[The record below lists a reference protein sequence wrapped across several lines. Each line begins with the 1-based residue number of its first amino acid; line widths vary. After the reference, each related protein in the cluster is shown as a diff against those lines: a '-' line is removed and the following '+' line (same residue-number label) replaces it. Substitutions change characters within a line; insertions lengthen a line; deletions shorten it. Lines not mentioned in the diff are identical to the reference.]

1 MAQTATATRL
11 EFRLLGP
18 LEVLLDGRHVP
29 LTGTKQRALL
39 ASLLLH
45 ANEPVSSER
54 LIEELWDG
62 SAPQTAQASLR
73 VAVGK
78 LRQLLEDE
86 QHEVLE
92 TVPGGY
98 RLQVEAEQ
106 SDVWRFET
114 LVAQARSAPARR
126 AAQLLDEALA
136 LWRGPPLAD
145 LPYHTFVQN
154 ESRRLSEL
162 HLAAREELI
171 EAKLAL
177 GQHARVVAE
186 LESLVAEHP
195 LREQLRAQLMLALY
209 GSGRQAEAL
218 EVYQEGRRKLL
229 AELGLEPGEDLR
241 RLEHAI
247 LTQDPAL
254 GHVPTATEEQDSPEP
269 ERSADGRG
277 WRSPRRLALLAA
289 CLLAGSSIA
298 AIVAL
303 RHARSSPTAVAVPPH
318 SLVVV
323 DPRTSKL
330 TRIPL
335 DWPPAAFA
343 LGTQTLWALDT
354 RDQIIARIDPQT
366 RRVVQST
373 GLGIAPTSVTI
384 GAGAVWVLGSDQRV
398 VLKIDPAYGFLLR
411 TRHVPLGNASDISI
425 GNPTGIATG
434 GNAVWIEDGASTLF
448 RVDPATGTVTRRLAL
463 GSHIDGVAFGA
474 GSVWVVRGTPPM
486 LLRVDPSTAAVTAKI
501 QIAARRGVTQPFPIG
516 VAVGEGAVWVLN
528 GNTGTVTRVDPTLDA
543 VSATVSRVS
552 LDATRIA
559 AGAGA
564 IWVADADGEA
574 VLRIDPKTNRVVQTI
589 PVGGTPTALAAGTR
603 ALWVAVD
610 ST

>member
-1 MAQTATATRL
+1 MARPATATRV

-18 LEVLLDGRHVP
+18 LEVLLDGRRVP
-29 LTGTKQRALL
+29 LTATKQRALL

-45 ANEPVSSER
+45 ANEPVSSDR
-54 LIEELWDG
+54 LIEELWSG
-62 SAPQTAQASLR
+62 SAPQAAQASLR

-78 LRQLLEDE
+78 LRQLLEDDG
-86 QHEVLE
+86 HALLE
-92 TVPGGY
+92 TVAGGY

-106 SDVWRFET
+106 LDVWRFEA
-114 LVAQARSAPARR
+114 LVAEARRAPARR
-126 AAQLLDEALA
+126 AAQLLDEGLG

-145 LPYHTFVQN
+145 LPYHAFVQN
-154 ESRRLSEL
+154 EARRLSEL
-162 HLAAREELI
+162 QLAAREELI
-171 EAKLAL
+171 EAELAL
-177 GQHARVVAE
+177 GLHARVVPE

-195 LREQLRAQLMLALY
+195 LRERLQAQLMLALY
-209 GSGRQAEAL
+209 RSGRQAEAL
-218 EVYQEGRRKLL
+218 EVYQEARRKLMT
-229 AELGLEPGEDLR
+229 ELGLEPGEDLR

-254 GHVPTATEEQDSPEP
+254 GAVPTATAGQDSMQPRRDAVRRP
-269 ERSADGRG
+269 WSQ
-277 WRSPRRLALLAA
+277 RRLALLAVF
-289 CLLAGSSIA
+289 LLAGSSIA
-298 AIVAL
+298 VIVAL
-303 RHARSSPTAVAVPPH
+303 RHGRSSPPAPPVPPY
-318 SLVVV
+318 SLVAI

-343 LGTQTLWALDT
+343 LGTQTLWALDR

-384 GAGAVWVLGSDQRV
+384 GAGAIWVLGSDQGA

-425 GNPTGIATG
+425 GNPTGIAAG
-434 GNAVWIEDGASTLF
+434 GNAVWIEDGASSLF
-448 RVDPATGTVTRRLAL
+448 RVDPATGTVTRRLVL

-486 LLRVDPSTAAVTAKI
+486 LLRVDPRTAAVTAKI
-501 QIAARRGVTQPFPIG
+501 QIAARPGVNQPFPIG

-589 PVGGTPTALAAGTR
+589 PVGGTPTALAAGTK
-603 ALWVAVD
+603 AVWVAVD

>member
-1 MAQTATATRL
+1 MARPATATRR

-18 LEVLLDGRHVP
+18 LEVFLDGRQVP
-29 LTGTKQRALL
+29 LTATKQRALL

-45 ANEPVSSER
+45 ANEPVSSDR
-54 LIEELWDG
+54 LIEELWGG
-62 SAPQTAQASLR
+62 SAPQAAQASLR

-78 LRQLLEDE
+78 LRQLLKDE
-86 QHEVLE
+86 RHVLLK
-92 TVPGGY
+92 TIPGGY

-106 SDVWRFET
+106 LDVWRFEA
-114 LVAQARSAPARR
+114 LVAEAQTQTARR
-126 AAQLLDEALA
+126 AAQLLNEALG

-145 LPYHTFVQN
+145 LPYHAFVQN
-154 ESRRLSEL
+154 ETRRLSEL
-162 HLAAREELI
+162 QLAAREELI
-171 EAKLAL
+171 EAELAL
-177 GQHARVVAE
+177 GLHARVVPE

-195 LREQLRAQLMLALY
+195 LRERLRAQLMLALY
-209 GSGRQAEAL
+209 RGGRQAEAL
-218 EVYQEGRRKLL
+218 EVYREGRRKLL
-229 AELGLEPGEDLR
+229 AELGLEPGEHLR

-254 GHVPTATEEQDSPEP
+254 GVVPAATEEEDSPEP

-277 WRSPRRLALLAA
+277 WRSRRRLALLAA
-289 CLLAGSSIA
+289 CLLAGSSFA
-298 AIVAL
+298 VIVAL
-303 RHARSSPTAVAVPPH
+303 RHERSSPTSVSVPPH
-318 SLVVV
+318 SLVAI

-343 LGTQTLWALDT
+343 LGTQTLWALDR
-354 RDQIIARIDPQT
+354 RDQIVARIDPQT

-384 GAGAVWVLGSDQRV
+384 GAGAVWVLGSEQDA
-398 VLKIDPAYGFLLR
+398 VLKIDPAFGLLLR
-411 TRHVPLGNASDISI
+411 TTHVPLGKASDTSI
-425 GNPTGIATG
+425 GDPTGIAAG
-434 GNAVWIEDGASTLF
+434 RNAVWVEDGASTLF
-448 RVDPATGTVTRRLAL
+448 RLDPATGTVTRRLVL

-474 GSVWVVRGTPPM
+474 GSVWVTRGT
-486 LLRVDPSTAAVTAKI
+486 LATLVRVDPRTAAVTAKI

-559 AGAGA
+559 AGAGG

-589 PVGGTPTALAAGTR
+589 PVGGTPTALAVGTK
-603 ALWVAVD
+603 AVWVAVD